1 MSTSR
6 SGKKPTSPPKTVL
19 VVGATGRQGRAV
31 VSSLFLRSNFRI
43 LALTRNPGAS
53 SSRSLLNR
61 KWSSEPVDALLEL
74 VQGDL
79 DKPLTIR
86 KIFEAEGNGGI
97 AAVFVALAFPGLGA
111 RADKEERQGIVSLF
125 FLSLLCIHMLF
136 LKCCVEWAVTD
147 SCVPCSYWQ
156 ILPLNLAYRTLYSQA
171 LREVVKALIICS
183 RWIVWQKP
191 GLNDISND

>member
-1 MSTSR
+1 M
-6 SGKKPTSPPKTVL
+6 
-19 VVGATGRQGRAV
+19 

-43 LALTRNPGAS
+43 LALTRNPSAA

-61 KWSSEPVDALLEL
+61 KWTSEPVEALLEL

-111 RADKEERQGIVSLF
+111 RADKEEAQGIVSLSSCFASAYIFCEGGEICLGLCADSF
-125 FLSLLCIHMLF
+125 F
-136 LKCCVEWAVTD
+136 CCFF
-147 SCVPCSYWQ
+147 S
-156 ILPLNLAYRTLYSQA
+156 
-171 LREVVKALIICS
+171 
-183 RWIVWQKP
+183 
-191 GLNDISND
+191 